1 MSPGLLHIR
10 SNVTS
15 PVLTPTTYN
24 TWYDTVH
31 IPELCSI
38 PGGPKQAHR
47 YRATDPACQKWNFLA
62 LYPLDD
68 IAFIS
73 DPKIKERVSSHH
85 PILPKGKSIWE
96 LVELEGRDYTA
107 VGDSHGFLGRKAKF
121 ISTVEIDARN
131 EHEEIVD
138 KRMNEHL
145 PMLKCRRYKIHRAPT
160 AMAGEHSVEVHAPK
174 DLFIYGSDNKDDIER
189 VAQSLHEALDGVRVD
204 FEWTSWEAI

>member
-1 MSPGLLHIR
+1 MTPGLLHIR
-10 SNVTS
+10 SNITS
-15 PVLTPTTYN
+15 PALTPTTYN
-24 TWYDTVH
+24 TWYDSVH

-68 IAFIS
+68 IAFTS

-85 PILPKGKSIWE
+85 PILPEGKSIWE
-96 LVELEGRDYTA
+96 LVELEGRDYIA
-107 VGDSHGFLGRKAKF
+107 VGNNYESLGAKTKF
-121 ISTVEIDARN
+121 IFAMEIDARN

-145 PMLKCRRYKIHRAPT
+145 PMLERRRYKIHRAPT
-160 AMAGEHSVEVHAPK
+160 AMAGEHSVEVHVPK
-174 DLFIYGSDNKDDIER
+174 GLFIYGSDNKDDIER

>member
-47 YRATDPACQKWNFLA
+47 YKAINSACQKWHFLT

-68 IAFIS
+68 IAFTS
-73 DPKIKERVSSHH
+73 DPKIKEVSSHH
-85 PILPKGKSIWE
+85 PILPEGKSIWE
-96 LVELEGRDYTA
+96 LVELEGRDYIV
-107 VGDSHGFLGRKAKF
+107 VGNNHESLGMKTRLIF
-121 ISTVEIDARN
+121 TVEVDARD
-131 EHEEIVD
+131 EDGEIVD
-138 KRMNEHL
+138 KRLNEHL
-145 PMLKCRRYKIHRAPT
+145 PMLECRRYRIHRAPT
-160 AMAGEHSVEVHAPK
+160 AMAGEHSVEVHAPRE
-174 DLFIYGSDNKDDIER
+174 LLIYGLGSKDDIER
-189 VAQSLHEALDGVRVD
+189 VAQSLREALDGLRVE
-204 FEWTSWEAI
+204 FEWESWEAI